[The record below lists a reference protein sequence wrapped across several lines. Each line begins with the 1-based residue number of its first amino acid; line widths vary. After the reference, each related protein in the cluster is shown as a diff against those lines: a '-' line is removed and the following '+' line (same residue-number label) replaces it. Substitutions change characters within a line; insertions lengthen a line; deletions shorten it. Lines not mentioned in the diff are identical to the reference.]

1 MAEAETDCKACH
13 VDKQK
18 TIVRPTSAPC
28 VECHDKSFDK
38 TFADWRDGFRKKREE
53 VRTAL
58 RAVNRATLS
67 EPQKA
72 ELAAAEALLR
82 ALDQDG
88 SLGVHNH
95 AFADDALAK
104 TLAKFKSW
112 GKT

>member
-1 MAEAETDCKACH
+1 
-13 VDKQK
+13 
-18 TIVRPTSAPC
+18 

-38 TFADWRDGFRKKREE
+38 TFADWREGFRKKREE
-53 VRTAL
+53 VRAAFQ
-58 RAVNRATLS
+58 AVNRTSLA

-72 ELAAAEALLR
+72 ELAAAEALLQ

-95 AFADDALAK
+95 AFADDALTK

-112 GKT
+112 GKI